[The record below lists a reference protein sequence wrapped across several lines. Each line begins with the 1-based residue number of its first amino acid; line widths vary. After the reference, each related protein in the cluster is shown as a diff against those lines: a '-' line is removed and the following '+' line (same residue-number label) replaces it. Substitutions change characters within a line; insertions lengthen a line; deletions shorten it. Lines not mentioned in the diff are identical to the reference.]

1 MATKVLLV
9 DAYATI
15 YRAFFAIRSLTG
27 PRGEPVNAIYGFTK
41 MLRKLL
47 ADHRPSHCA
56 VVFDLGVPQ
65 HRLTILP
72 SYKQQRPPTP
82 PELDAQLPC
91 IRGVLAALRIPVV
104 EIDGEEAD
112 DIIATL
118 AVRSARAG
126 ADVFI
131 ASHDKDFMQIVGPRV
146 RLIRTNGKQAALIDE
161 AGVESRYGVRPE
173 QMVDLLS
180 LVGDSVDNI
189 RGVAG
194 VGEKTAADLLC
205 KYKTA
210 ENLLASV
217 SQIEKPR
224 LREVIRASADR
235 LRANRQ
241 LITLRS
247 DLTLPV
253 TLDDLKMQTPD
264 YTKLSA
270 LFKQFGFKFLLA
282 EVEEETARTQDLF
295 TRS

>member
-56 VVFDLGVPQ
+56 VVFDRGAPR

-72 SYKQQRPPTP
+72 SYKEQRPPTP

-91 IRGVLAALRIPVV
+91 IRGVLAALRILIM

-118 AVRSARAG
+118 AVQSVKAG

-131 ASHDKDFMQIVGPRV
+131 ASHDKDFMQVVGPRV
-146 RLIRTNGKQAALIDE
+146 RLIRTNGKETVLIDE
-161 AGVESRYGVRPE
+161 AGVERRYGVKPE
-173 QMVDLLS
+173 QMVDFLS
-180 LVGDSVDNI
+180 LVGDPVDNI
-189 RGVAG
+189 RGVVG
-194 VGEKTAADLLC
+194 VGEKTAAELLR
-205 KYKTA
+205 KYKTV

-217 SQIEKPR
+217 LQIEKPR
-224 LREVIRASADR
+224 LREALHASADR
-235 LRANRQ
+235 LCANRQ
-241 LITLRS
+241 LIALRS
-247 DLTLPV
+247 DLTLSV
-253 TLDDLKMQTPD
+253 TLDDLKVQAPD
-264 YTKLSA
+264 YTELSA
-270 LFKQFGFKFLLA
+270 LFRQFGFKSLLA
-282 EVEEETARTQDLF
+282 EVEEETTRTPDLF
-295 TRS
+295 ARS